1 MILIKEPM
9 EVHIRRAE
17 AKGSG
22 CFQRLYLG
30 NLKPHRNAMRFS
42 DSIDRVHKVYTC
54 FKTEDC
60 LAKQKCFKEC
70 GERERSSGDQFLA
83 HLYLIINQKQIYKAS
98 INLHSLATYTYR
110 RVEKPRAGQK
120 HYYSF
125 DD

>member
-9 EVHIRRAE
+9 EIQIRRAE

-30 NLKPHRNAMRFS
+30 NLKTHRNAKRFS
-42 DSIDRVHKVYTC
+42 DSIDRVHKVYAC

-70 GERERSSGDQFLA
+70 GEREREILWRPVPCSPVPDNKSKTD
-83 HLYLIINQKQIYKAS
+83 I
-98 INLHSLATYTYR
+98 
-110 RVEKPRAGQK
+110 
-120 HYYSF
+120 
-125 DD
+125 